1 MKTMLDI
8 LRQQLHE
15 DLITGS
21 EWCVALSGGVDSTVL
36 LHAIVRLGQ
45 EFPGNSI
52 RAVHVN
58 HHLHVEADDWVV
70 VCQSLCLA
78 LGVPLTCCDVTVER
92 ASDDGMEAAARTVR
106 YGALT
111 GLLGHGEILLTAHH
125 RDDQVETLLL
135 RLLRGAGPHGL
146 ASIELRR
153 PCGQGWL
160 LRPLLDVG
168 RDALEAYARAQSL
181 TWIEDPAN
189 TDTTFDRN
197 FLRHRV
203 LPILRE
209 HWPGLGETIPRAARL
224 CGEAARILD
233 DQAERDAAGSG
244 VDESLSISIL
254 RGLPPARRHNVV
266 RHWVRQRGLA
276 PPAEARLRDGLQQLL
291 TAGPDRMPLLK
302 WGGAQ
307 MRRYRDRLYLL
318 EFDPD
323 PAGAALPDTYDW
335 DGRGRIDLGP
345 LRGGLQFVRYDGAD
359 IDLPGDWVVRFRTG
373 GERFESGGQHKSV
386 KNLFQEQGVVPWMR
400 GHVPLLYRTGGL
412 VAVGDLWQV
421 DDMGGEG
428 AGKGTQVVWNGRVD
442 AP

>member
-15 DLITGS
+15 DLISGS
-21 EWCVALSGGVDSTVL
+21 DWCIALSGGVDSTTL
-36 LHAIVRLGQ
+36 LHAVVRLGR

-58 HHLHVEADDWVV
+58 HHLHTDADNWAV
-70 VCQSLCLA
+70 VCQSFCNQ
-78 LGVPLTCCDVTVER
+78 LGVVLTCCDVEVDR
-92 ASDDGMEAAARTVR
+92 ASDDGIEAAARKVR

-146 ASIELRR
+146 ASIEARQ

-160 LRPLLDVG
+160 LRPLLEVG
-168 RDALEAYARAQSL
+168 RDALEAYAREQNLAWS
-181 TWIEDPAN
+181 EDPAN

-203 LPILRE
+203 LPILRQR
-209 HWPGLGETIPRAARL
+209 WPGLGETIPRAARL

-233 DQAERDAAGSG
+233 NQANRYADGSEFDG
-244 VDESLSISIL
+244 TLSVILL
-254 RGLPPARRHNVV
+254 RGLSTARRHNVV
-266 RHWVRQRGLA
+266 RYWIRQRGLA
-276 PPAEARLRDGLQQLL
+276 PPAEARLRDGLEQLL
-291 TAGPDRMPLLK
+291 SAGLDRMPLLK
-302 WGGAQ
+302 WGGVQ
-307 MRRYRDRLYLL
+307 MRRYRDHLYLL

-323 PAGAALPDTYDW
+323 PATALPDSHAW

-345 LRGGLQFVRYDGAD
+345 LRGGLQFVRHDGTD
-359 IDLPGDWVVRFRTG
+359 TDLPGDWMVRFRTG

-386 KNLFQEQGVVPWMR
+386 KNLFQQRGVVPWMR
-400 GHVPLLYRTGGL
+400 VHVPFLYRAGGL

-421 DDMGGEG
+421 EDLGGKD
-428 AGKGTQVVWNGRVD
+428 AGKGTRVVWNGRVD
-442 AP
+442 LP